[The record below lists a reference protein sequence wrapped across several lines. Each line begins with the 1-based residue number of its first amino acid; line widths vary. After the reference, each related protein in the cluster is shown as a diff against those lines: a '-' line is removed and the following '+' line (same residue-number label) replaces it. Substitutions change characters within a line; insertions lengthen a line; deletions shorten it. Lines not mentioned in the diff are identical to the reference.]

1 MYETDLYARKG
12 AFPLRPRSEKPGLM
26 SDLLGIVWRT
36 AFDGLLVV
44 DDSRRYVRINEPA
57 ARLLGAPAAEI
68 VNRRIEDFT
77 PSQLW
82 PAVQR
87 LWDEF
92 QRQGALQGRAEV
104 LRGDRSHALV
114 EYRATR
120 DFRPGEHLVAVRE
133 VAAPPVSVD
142 GVRAEMR
149 GDIPT
154 LTPREREVLQLAAYG
169 RRTREIGELLSVRTG
184 TVKTH
189 FEHAYEK
196 LGARDRAAAVAECLR
211 RGLIA

>member
-1 MYETDLYARKG
+1 MSSRTLVPPPAVLNQHPADLVR
-12 AFPLRPRSEKPGLM
+12 
-26 SDLLGIVWRT
+26 IVGRT
-36 AFDGLLVV
+36 AFDALFVV
-44 DDSRRYVRINEPA
+44 DDTRRYLYLNPPA
-57 ARLLGAPAAEI
+57 ARLLGAPEAEI

-87 LWDEF
+87 LWSEF
-92 QRQGALQGRAEV
+92 KRHGVVQGRGEV
-104 LRGDRSHALV
+104 LRADRSHALV

-120 DFRPGEHLVAVRE
+120 DIRPGEHLVAARE
-133 VAAPPVSVD
+133 IAAPQVSAD

-149 GDIPT
+149 GEVAV
-154 LTPREREVLQLAAYG
+154 LTPREQEVLQFAAYG
-169 RRTREIGELLSVRTG
+169 RRTREIAELLNVSAG

-196 LGARDRAAAVAECLR
+196 LGARDRSAAVAECLR
-211 RGLIA
+211 RGLID

>member
-1 MYETDLYARKG
+1 MSSRTLVPPAVLNHQ
-12 AFPLRPRSEKPGLM
+12 P
-26 SDLLGIVWRT
+26 SDLVWIIGRT
-36 AFDGLLVV
+36 AFDGLFVV
-44 DDSRRYVRINEPA
+44 DETRRYLYLNEPG
-57 ARLLGAPAAEI
+57 ARLLGAPEAEI

-87 LWDEF
+87 LWGEF
-92 QRQGALQGRAEV
+92 KRRGVVQGRGEV
-104 LRGDRSHALV
+104 LRADRSRALV

-120 DFRPGEHLVAVRE
+120 DLRPGEHLIAARE
-133 VAAPPVSVD
+133 IAAPQVSVD

-149 GDIPT
+149 GEVAV
-154 LTPREREVLQLAAYG
+154 LTPREQEVLQFAAYG
-169 RRTREIGELLSVRTG
+169 RRTREIAELLNVSAG
-184 TVKTH
+184 TIKTH

-211 RGLIA
+211 RGLID

>member
-1 MYETDLYARKG
+1 
-12 AFPLRPRSEKPGLM
+12 M
-26 SDLLGIVWRT
+26 SDLLGIVSRT
-36 AFDGLLVV
+36 AFEGLLVV
-44 DDSRRYVRINEPA
+44 DDSRRYVHVNEPA
-57 ARLLGAPAAEI
+57 ARLFGAPEEQI

-82 PAVQR
+82 PVVQR
-87 LWDEF
+87 LWNEF
-92 QRQGALQGRAEV
+92 KQEGTLQGRAEV

-133 VAAPPVSVD
+133 LAAPPASVD

-149 GDIPT
+149 RDRPA

-169 RRTREIGELLSVRTG
+169 RRTREIAELLSVSSG

-196 LGARDRAAAVAECLR
+196 LEARDRSAAVAECLR
-211 RGLIA
+211 RGLID